1 MKVPLKK
8 NPTANM
14 KTTTKPMMA
23 GNLSAYDIILG
34 KIEIKTEMIPTY
46 IQILDDYES
55 ECSMDARYIEAEMAK
70 HKKDEL
76 KKLAKKVEKE
86 KALNNHLKE
95 KVEVE
100 EAYLNE
106 FNEFQKR
113 WTKKLDKFELK
124 VEESRKEMIE
134 HQKAQME
141 EAANKIEE
149 KYALAAKESNNN
161 ILNLQKIE
169 KTLAKQKNYIDAQ
182 KTREQWQQEKESL
195 ALRQKMEIE
204 KKKAEIY
211 NEFELK
217 NKKEV
222 DEFIEKINEMRIK
235 LENERQRELDAL
247 LAKYEKIKGQL
258 KTLQES
264 EAKRLETGFNYKVK
278 DINETHLNDTN
289 SFVSI
294 KKADN
299 LETKKKIIMK
309 KINRLNA

>member
-8 NPTANM
+8 NPAANM
-14 KTTTKPMMA
+14 KGSTKPVIS

-46 IQILDDYES
+46 IQILDDYEG

-124 VEESRKEMIE
+124 VEESRKEMID

-161 ILNLQKIE
+161 ILNLMKIE

-182 KTREQWQQEKESL
+182 KTREQWQQEKEAL
-195 ALRQKMEIE
+195 AIRQKMEIE

-247 LAKYEKIKGQL
+247 LSKYEKIKGQL

-264 EAKRLETGFNYKVK
+264 EAKRLETGLNYKVK
-278 DINETHLNDTN
+278 DINETHLNETN